1 MHIILQKN
9 MNALDQDISK
19 AIMERNHAYI
29 NNNVPRFLQKAQEVK
44 DLIKRREEAGGESNK
59 YQWAF

>member
-1 MHIILQKN
+1 VRIFPLKKKGTN

-29 NNNVPRFLQKAQEVK
+29 NNDVPRFMQKAQEVK
-44 DLIKRREEAGGESNK
+44 DLIKRRENQK
-59 YQWAF
+59 HQWAF